1 MSITEKITT
10 TTEYNGNTS
19 STIGEN
25 DEDHDGIQT
34 IIIYILIGVAIIIV
48 LTAILWVVIKIM
60 KRRIIEENEIYGRA
74 RDFEEYYEQEKNA
87 KIVDTNDYYKC
98 RCI

>member
-1 MSITEKITT
+1 MSISEKITT
-10 TTEYNGNTS
+10 TTIE
-19 STIGEN
+19 EN
-25 DEDHDGIQT
+25 DEDHDGIQK
-34 IIIYILIGVAIIIV
+34 IIICILLGVAIIIV

-87 KIVDTNDYYKC
+87 KIVDTNDYYK
-98 RCI
+98 